1 MKGSAIPALAASNAG
16 LDRANVAE
24 AESRRGRFRGR
35 SVGGMRG
42 NPGAGSPREHR
53 HASATARATGR
64 PGGTRSVQAP
74 AVREMDARL
83 DALIRNENRPEILK
97 HLKELVRVVRAA
109 EAEVDGMKRLLMK
122 SREGSLDAAEWREL
136 RDLTRQGELCMAV
149 RIMIV
154 RGSLDPLAR
163 RGVFNRE
170 NRQLVSGLMVRLDD
184 VHEYL
189 SHHQS
194 GWMEAGTRSRV
205 EATLPLQ
212 GGRKVE
218 VERFVLPGPAFGA
231 HFEDGYP
238 SEESLRKHG
247 AARYSHLPGLSAVAL
262 TNARGEVLFS
272 GLRHDLFPGG
282 ELNDDRLGGLTHE
295 ELRNVIGALVLN
307 DTSDCPRALQQGMA
321 SRIFATLTSSTE
333 RAPRLMAKSAALSK
347 LRHTAHRLAVD
358 ELVLAAFVG
367 KRSALRSD
375 LSGEVAPL
383 NLFAI
388 ALLKPGDV
396 ELWRGQYDELSRFE
410 GVGRVMA
417 KLTRDEGAEHA
428 EVTLRQ
434 FAFCVGQDPA
444 AQRQCR
450 TVNRE
455 AGLRLLGPLDSPEP
469 GGDLKSDLDFKKG
482 IISGYSRALATAQKD
497 HRELVGVLGST
508 HWKAKSGYRQLCLLE
523 LVTRRMEQSASAL
536 EKLGRQVKAM
546 RTPEGDW
553 PSGAAA
559 QRQVAARLALIGYL
573 MNETAVLSCADG
585 SNLVGRLEA
594 DINFLAA
601 VTDSARGVPPEVE
614 LDRRL
619 WQPVLAA
626 FESPASPS
634 GQGGGCATGPAEVP
648 DMPGEPSLN
657 VPVKLA
663 GGRLV
668 KSGFK
673 VDLLQK
679 VPAADQLSET
689 NREPIRSR
697 SDGGRNPDVWLEP
710 RPRVAS
716 VVSGSDISDVQ

>member
-1 MKGSAIPALAASNAG
+1 M
-16 LDRANVAE
+16 
-24 AESRRGRFRGR
+24 
-35 SVGGMRG
+35 
-42 NPGAGSPREHR
+42 
-53 HASATARATGR
+53 
-64 PGGTRSVQAP
+64 
-74 AVREMDARL
+74 
-83 DALIRNENRPEILK
+83 
-97 HLKELVRVVRAA
+97 
-109 EAEVDGMKRLLMK
+109 
-122 SREGSLDAAEWREL
+122 
-136 RDLTRQGELCMAV
+136 
-149 RIMIV
+149 
-154 RGSLDPLAR
+154 
-163 RGVFNRE
+163 
-170 NRQLVSGLMVRLDD
+170 
-184 VHEYL
+184 
-189 SHHQS
+189 
-194 GWMEAGTRSRV
+194 
-205 EATLPLQ
+205 
-212 GGRKVE
+212 
-218 VERFVLPGPAFGA
+218 
-231 HFEDGYP
+231 
-238 SEESLRKHG
+238 
-247 AARYSHLPGLSAVAL
+247 
-262 TNARGEVLFS
+262 
-272 GLRHDLFPGG
+272 
-282 ELNDDRLGGLTHE
+282 
-295 ELRNVIGALVLN
+295 IGALVLN

-573 MNETAVLSCADG
+573 MNETAVLSVPHWQQPCRAAG
-585 SNLVGRLEA
+585 SSIIISGRGHRQR
-594 DINFLAA
+594 
-601 VTDSARGVPPEVE
+601 ARSSPEVNWTG
-614 LDRRL
+614 L

-626 FESPASPS
+626 YESPASPS
-634 GQGGGCATGPAEVP
+634 GQG
-648 DMPGEPSLN
+648 
-657 VPVKLA
+657 
-663 GGRLV
+663 
-668 KSGFK
+668 
-673 VDLLQK
+673 VDVQ
-679 VPAADQLSET
+679 
-689 NREPIRSR
+689 RGRSR
-697 SDGGRNPDVWLEP
+697 CSTPGSPLVTCGDNCRRAPGKSVSRSICCRRSRCRPAFRNEPGTHPLTVGRGGSDVWLEP
-710 RPRVAS
+710 RPRVAPLFP
-716 VVSGSDISDVQ
+716 VG